1 MFPLLAHPESVRT
14 ALHPPTTAEGE
25 GIAPSRRASVASAE
39 DPARLTDEELLSRY
53 REQGRADD
61 CDELVRRFGGEL
73 YRYLVRYLG
82 DPTLADDVLQNIFL
96 QVHAKG
102 GLYQAGQPVRPWL
115 YAIATHQA
123 VNALR
128 RAGRQAA
135 VSLDQRLEAG
145 EPGAWVD
152 LLVGEGPSPLEE
164 LQEEERRQWVRDS
177 VARLPELLHQ
187 TLILA
192 YYQGLK
198 YHEIAEVLGI
208 PVGTVKSRLHS
219 AIAKLRA
226 MAREAY
232 VVEARTSS
240 RRGDPMEPPEMR
252 EGDPMEP
259 PEMLDYVLGL
269 LDGPQRE
276 QAERAI
282 AADPPLAEA
291 LTHLAHS
298 LGQLLDDGREVEL
311 PAELARRLRSGAL
324 DRDAPTTGLSP
335 PE

>member
-14 ALHPPTTAEGE
+14 ALPLPRPDGRGSARGSTAEGE
-25 GIAPSRRASVASAE
+25 GIASSRRASVASAE

-53 REQGRADD
+53 RDRGRADD
-61 CDELVRRFGGEL
+61 FDELVRRYGAEL

-82 DPTLADDVLQNIFL
+82 DPTQADDVLQNTFL

-102 GLYQAGQPVRPWL
+102 GLYQDGRPVRPWL

-145 EPGAWVD
+145 EPGALID
-152 LLVGEGPSPLEE
+152 LLVDEEPSPLEE
-164 LQEEERRQWVRDS
+164 LQEEERWQWVRDS
-177 VARLPELLHQ
+177 VARLPELSQQ

-232 VVEARTSS
+232 VAEARTSS
-240 RRGDPMEPPEMR
+240 RRGDPT
-252 EGDPMEP
+252 EP

-311 PAELARRLRSGAL
+311 PAELARRLRPGAL

-335 PE
+335 PA

>member
-14 ALHPPTTAEGE
+14 ALPSPRSDGRESARGSTAEGE

-61 CDELVRRFGGEL
+61 FDELVRRFGAEL

-96 QVHAKG
+96 QVHAAC
-102 GLYQAGQPVRPWL
+102 GLYQAGRPVRPWL

-135 VSLDQRLEAG
+135 VSLDQQFEGGEAG
-145 EPGAWVD
+145 EAGAWVD

-177 VARLPELLHQ
+177 VARLPELSQL

-192 YYQGLK
+192 YYQGLTRLRLRPTRCK
-198 YHEIAEVLGI
+198 TGWLR
-208 PVGTVKSRLHS
+208 SRL
-219 AIAKLRA
+219 
-226 MAREAY
+226 
-232 VVEARTSS
+232 
-240 RRGDPMEPPEMR
+240 
-252 EGDPMEP
+252 
-259 PEMLDYVLGL
+259 
-269 LDGPQRE
+269 
-276 QAERAI
+276 
-282 AADPPLAEA
+282 
-291 LTHLAHS
+291 
-298 LGQLLDDGREVEL
+298 
-311 PAELARRLRSGAL
+311 
-324 DRDAPTTGLSP
+324 
-335 PE
+335 